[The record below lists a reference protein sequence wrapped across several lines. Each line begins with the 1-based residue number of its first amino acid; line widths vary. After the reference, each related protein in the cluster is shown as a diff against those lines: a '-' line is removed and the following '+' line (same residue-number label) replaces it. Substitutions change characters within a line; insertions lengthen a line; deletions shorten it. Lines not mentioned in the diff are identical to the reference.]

1 MTRES
6 FSESIEA
13 TKETWRKAVAKYSRP
28 NAGASIWQLCNTLV
42 PYIGLWVAMY
52 WSLGVSYW
60 ITLALSVL
68 AGGFAVRI
76 FIIHHDC
83 GHQAYFKSRIANNIL
98 GGITGLLAFT
108 PYYSWRVDHAKHHAT
123 SGNLDSRGIGDIWT
137 MTVKEYNESGFWKRL
152 GYRMYRHPFV
162 LFGVGPLFMFL
173 IYYRLPGKHASKKER
188 ASVMRTNLGLV
199 LMAVILSWI
208 LGPINYILIQL
219 PIVIIASTAGV
230 WLFYVQ
236 HQFED
241 VYWERE
247 EEWDYTKQALEGS
260 SFYKLP
266 RVLQWFTGNIGF
278 HHIHHLSPR
287 IPNYY
292 LERCYKE
299 CELFQK
305 VKPITLWASLKCIK
319 FRLWDEENR
328 RLISFREYYQLKM
341 AKQS

>member
-6 FSESIEA
+6 ISESVEN
-13 TKETWRKAVAKYSRP
+13 TKEMWRKAVAKYSRP
-28 NAGASIWQLCNTLV
+28 STGASIWQACNTLV
-42 PYIGLWVAMY
+42 PYVGLWALMY

-60 ITLALSVL
+60 LTLALSVL
-68 AGGFAVRI
+68 AAGFAVRI
-76 FIIHHDC
+76 FIISHDC
-83 GHQAYFKSRIANNIL
+83 GHQAYFKSSRANNIL
-98 GGITGLLAFT
+98 GGITALLAFT

-123 SGNLDSRGIGDIWT
+123 SGNLDSRGVGDIWT
-137 MTVKEYNESGFWKRL
+137 MTVQEYQAAGFWKRL
-152 GYRMYRHPFV
+152 GYRAYRHPFV

-173 IYYRLPGKHASKKER
+173 IYYRLPGKHASAKER
-188 ASVMRTNLGLV
+188 KSVMRTNFGLV
-199 LMAVILSWI
+199 GVALILSYV
-208 LGPINYILIQL
+208 LGPVNYILIQL
-219 PIVIIASTAGV
+219 PIVLMASTAGV

-247 EEWDYTKQALEGS
+247 ETWDYTQQALEGS

-266 RVLQWFTGNIGF
+266 RILQWFTGNIGF

-299 CELFQK
+299 CELFQR
-305 VKPITLWASLKCIK
+305 VKPITLWTSLKCIQ

-328 RLISFREYYQLKM
+328 RLISFREFRALQQ
-341 AKQS
+341 AK